1 MRAVRARPMGDVG
14 WELDLPAVGKL
25 KISQMDAQR
34 SFGAATALDHVS
46 CPDREPARETVC
58 EGAHAFLLGN
68 QVFRWELAGT
78 NAGSPR
84 QFRDIRAAN
93 AIFCESLWTRRPMC

>member
-1 MRAVRARPMGDVG
+1 MGDVG

-46 CPDREPARETVC
+46 CPDRELARETVC

-78 NAGSPR
+78 NAGSSR

>member
-1 MRAVRARPMGDVG
+1 MGDVG

-93 AIFCESLWTRRPMC
+93 AVFCESLWTRRPMC